1 MSGSTSASVWCFT
14 CMNCKVRG
22 IGMRDGGRS
31 NGFQHEEDV
40 TGLST
45 ESQKT
50 FVKVKIMECL

>member
-1 MSGSTSASVWCFT
+1 
-14 CMNCKVRG
+14 MNCKVHG
-22 IGMRDGGRS
+22 IGMRDGGHS
-31 NGFQHEEDV
+31 NGFQHKEDV